1 MPGESPRTG
10 ENVRLLLLE
19 DSLRLQELLADSLSR
34 AGYSLDAISTVAEL
48 FGTVASVNYD
58 LVIVDLG
65 LPDGDGL
72 TAIRALRT
80 NGFTAPILI
89 ITARGS
95 IDDRV
100 SGLDSGA
107 DDYLIKPFNHAELLA
122 RVRALLRRP
131 TELQGP
137 VLRKG
142 RTEFDEAKGEVR
154 CSGRPIDLRLSER
167 RLLATLMRRQG
178 SIVTKSAI
186 EEALSQFGR
195 ELSPNAVEALVSRVR
210 KALSEAD
217 SGIVIETVR
226 GVGYRLSEES
236 KP

>member
-1 MPGESPRTG
+1 
-10 ENVRLLLLE
+10 VRLLLLE
-19 DSLRLQELLADSLSR
+19 DSQRLQELLADSLSS

-48 FGTVASVNYD
+48 FGTIAAVNYD
-58 LVIVDLG
+58 LGIVDLG

-72 TAIRALRT
+72 TAIRAMRSS
-80 NGFTAPILI
+80 GFAAPILI
-89 ITARGS
+89 ITARDS

-142 RTEFDEAKGEVR
+142 RTEFDEAKSEVR
-154 CSGRPIDLRLSER
+154 CAGKPIDLRLSER
-167 RLLATLMRRQG
+167 RLLGTLMRRHG
-178 SIVTKSAI
+178 SIITRTAI

-195 ELSPNAVEALVSRVR
+195 ELSSNAVEALVSRVR
-210 KALSEAD
+210 KALAEAD